1 MSWIFLCERE
11 VDACLHQAIAVSSAV
26 CGPIESDLAQQERSR
41 AFRPGA
47 QMGQQDKGVETNCRP
62 KTGAPLNK
70 GGQNVPQ
77 GTTFLYPSNLGK
89 REDENQIQV
98 DVVFFVYLSVL
109 RFTTTKEAELPWDFV
124 IGPRT
129 LLLHPSLLDYFK
141 VNLK

>member
-1 MSWIFLCERE
+1 
-11 VDACLHQAIAVSSAV
+11 
-26 CGPIESDLAQQERSR
+26 
-41 AFRPGA
+41 
-47 QMGQQDKGVETNCRP
+47 MGQQDKWVETEDCRP
-62 KTGAPLNK
+62 ETGTPLDK